1 MLIQVVRDNFSKS
14 MSSIRNLSRQVN
26 ELVGRVNGRYGNVC
40 YTPVHLLKNSL
51 SKQELA
57 ALYNIADV
65 ALVTSLSE
73 GINLTSFEFIACQD
87 PQDPGALVYSEFA
100 GSAGLLKG
108 AILINPYHTFGI
120 ARAINRA
127 LNLRLK
133 KRLFRYQRLLN
144 SVNTYRPVN
153 WANRIFSLLKAA
165 SVKAKEVKQT
175 PNLDPSALL
184 SEYQRARRRL
194 ILLDFRGTIARF
206 QTIPQ
211 LNKPSES
218 LLNTLQALSKDNSN
232 EVYILSGVNRECL
245 SGFFG
250 HLPVGL
256 VAEQGYYIRW
266 PHAQTWEKVRSDVQ
280 LLPWKE
286 DIVDVLKYFAVRTP
300 GSFLDVSDSCVSW
313 NFKDTDKQ
321 FGLIQAKLLQTQ
333 LEQMLTTQRAKA
345 VMVFEKQYLLVHST
359 SVHKGR
365 AVKHI
370 LNRRRRSED
379 ELNDQ
384 HEHKSEAD
392 EGNDSEQSQDGM
404 RNGQKKTDEGSD
416 EMYDMILAIG
426 DDRSDEAMFK
436 QLLSSKLGNLWMCAV
451 DQRRTNAHYYIES
464 PDKVVELLESLAS
477 V

>member
-1 MLIQVVRDNFSKS
+1 M
-14 MSSIRNLSRQVN
+14 
-26 ELVGRVNGRYGNVC
+26 
-40 YTPVHLLKNSL
+40 
-51 SKQELA
+51 
-57 ALYNIADV
+57 
-65 ALVTSLSE
+65 
-73 GINLTSFEFIACQD
+73 
-87 PQDPGALVYSEFA
+87 YSEFA

-108 AILINPYHTFGI
+108 AILVNPYHTFGI

-175 PNLDPSALL
+175 PNLDASALL

-194 ILLDFRGTIARF
+194 VLLDFRGTIAPF

-218 LLNTLQALSKDNSN
+218 LLNTLEELSQDRSN
-232 EVYILSGVNRECL
+232 EVFILSGVNRDCL
-245 SGFFG
+245 NGFFG

-266 PHAQTWEKVRSDVQ
+266 PRTQAWEKVCSDVQ

-300 GSFLDVSDSCVSW
+300 GSFLDVSDSCVAW

-365 AVKHI
+365 AVKRI
-370 LNRRRRSED
+370 LNRRRSRVQEEKREIVEEEEKPEKES
-379 ELNDQ
+379 
-384 HEHKSEAD
+384 
-392 EGNDSEQSQDGM
+392 GEQ
-404 RNGQKKTDEGSD
+404 D

-436 QLLSSKLGNLWMCAV
+436 QLLSAKLGNLWMCAV
-451 DQRRTNAHYYIES
+451 DQRRTSAQYYIES

-477 V
+477 G